1 VAEIF
6 GGETVNRSVIRALF
20 VALSICLF
28 SLDAHAKEEELR
40 RLMAEASDFQAEYR
54 KATRKHAQIEAA
66 EQDFSGRRLA
76 LKNATE
82 SLRDRRPRPCPQEGA
97 NKGVEVS
104 CNAETAKLD
113 SWKNELLGQ
122 AGGTERY
129 AERLQQ
135 EQERSNQ
142 AAALW
147 ADKKKSNTALL
158 NVLDI
163 AFQSWRRRFT
173 DLAFKSA
180 PYNRL
185 VSTEEGAA
193 NCQPLPSSD
202 RDAILESAQRCLQWL
217 WIGEMQNRSSSEEGK
232 K

>member
-1 VAEIF
+1 M
-6 GGETVNRSVIRALF
+6 NRSVVRALF
-20 VALSICLF
+20 VALSICLL
-28 SLDAHAKEEELR
+28 SPDAHAKEEELR

-54 KATRKHAQIEAA
+54 KATRKQAQIEAA

-76 LKNATE
+76 LKNAAE
-82 SLRDRRPRPCPQEGA
+82 ALRDGRKDAADRRPRPCPQEGA
-97 NKGVEVS
+97 NRGVEVS
-104 CNAETAKLD
+104 CNAEAAKLD

-122 AGGTERY
+122 AGGAEKY

-185 VSTEEGAA
+185 VSTEEGEA
-193 NCQPLPSSD
+193 NCQPLPSSG
-202 RDAILESAQRCLQWL
+202 RDATLESAQRCLQWL
-217 WIGEMQNRSSSEEGK
+217 WIGEMQKR
-232 K
+232 